1 MIGKPRGRRGVN
13 LQILPSAMTVLS
25 ICAGLTAIKFALE
38 HQPKAAMALIAAA
51 AILDGLDGRVARIL
65 DAQSRMGAEIDS
77 LADAVNFG
85 VTPAL
90 VLYVSMLSK
99 WPVGWVV
106 VLLYAVCVVLRLA
119 RYNALQDDGTQPAY
133 AHEFFVG
140 MPAPAGAVSMIGL
153 LALKMQFGEGWWTS
167 VWFLSFWVTGTSILL
182 VSGIPMKKMHAVSVP
197 PNYAAALLAV
207 LAICAAAA
215 VLAPYLLIWVIIIAY
230 MCHIPF
236 AVRSQRWLA
245 QQYAVDADLIITS
258 GGVSAGAYEVVKDA
272 FGSADYRGGDH
283 GVEFVKVAMQP
294 GMPQGVGRVAGTPIV
309 TLPGNPVS
317 ALVSFEV
324 FIRPPLR
331 MAMGLP
337 DPYRPHRSA
346 VLTASLTSP
355 RGKRQFR
362 RAILDHQAGT
372 VISYGPPA
380 SHHLRW
386 LASAN
391 GLLDI
396 PEDVVEVAAGTQL
409 QVWDLT

>member
-140 MPAPAGAVSMIGL
+140 MPAPAGMVSMIGL

-167 VWFLSFWVTGTSILL
+167 GWFLSFWVTGTSILL
-182 VSGIPMKKMHAVSVP
+182 VSGIPMKR
-197 PNYAAALLAV
+197 
-207 LAICAAAA
+207 C
-215 VLAPYLLIWVIIIAY
+215 
-230 MCHIPF
+230 
-236 AVRSQRWLA
+236 
-245 QQYAVDADLIITS
+245 
-258 GGVSAGAYEVVKDA
+258 
-272 FGSADYRGGDH
+272 
-283 GVEFVKVAMQP
+283 
-294 GMPQGVGRVAGTPIV
+294 TPCRYHP
-309 TLPGNPVS
+309 TT
-317 ALVSFEV
+317 
-324 FIRPPLR
+324 RPPCWRCWLSAR
-331 MAMGLP
+331 
-337 DPYRPHRSA
+337 RPQSW
-346 VLTASLTSP
+346 
-355 RGKRQFR
+355 
-362 RAILDHQAGT
+362 
-372 VISYGPPA
+372 PP
-380 SHHLRW
+380 
-386 LASAN
+386 
-391 GLLDI
+391 
-396 PEDVVEVAAGTQL
+396 TC
-409 QVWDLT
+409 